1 MEEFVNETKMWT
13 IFFVACVAT
22 VFARD
27 SYIVI
32 VPSDVRPGVPLNVS
46 VNILQAHANVNVRA
60 DLIQKTSNTHVATAH
75 GTFSQ
80 NVPDT
85 LQIQVPDNLGP
96 GSYKVAVRGSHGLK
110 FSNETDLNYQSKSVS
125 IFIQTDKAMY
135 KPGQTVHFRAFAIY
149 PNMSTYTGAMDI
161 EIYDP
166 NTNKIKQI
174 LGARD
179 ITGVV
184 TNYLEVD
191 SQPVLGDWKIK
202 VTAHGK
208 STEKTFTIAH
218 YVLPKFEVNV
228 ELPSFALTSD
238 DSLHGTIKARYT
250 YGKPVEGTVKIR
262 AKNEFWYRPW
272 NFHGEEPMVEQ
283 SLTLT
288 NGEAKFTLSG
298 LSTLNRYLNGR
309 SIVVE
314 ANVTESLTK
323 ITLNGTG
330 KIQFH
335 QHAEKME
342 FLDSNPNTFK
352 PGLPYTAYVRVTRQD
367 GSPIT
372 GRKESVVLHNT
383 VTAELPP
390 PSTTPLYYYGP
401 QSMNYKLADQTF
413 TLPDTGVVAI
423 QVQIPENATRVS
435 LRAEYGHVTSYKS
448 LQKSYSPSESYM
460 QLFLR
465 STTLSA
471 GNVANFDVQST
482 QGVLQLTYQILSRG
496 SIVHTG
502 SVDGNNRKAFTF
514 SVPITDKMAPNA
526 RIVTYYVRND
536 GEIVTDSISFN
547 VAGVFQN
554 QVSLSFD
561 KTKAQPG
568 ENVNVRVTADPMST
582 VNLLAVDQSVLLLK
596 SGNDITQ
603 EQVIDE
609 LKTYDTIHHQN
620 NGPVFFGGGGIMPL
634 GRKKRMIWWPY
645 PTYYGGSDASQIF
658 SNAGVKIMT
667 DALVFKHHE
676 PPRYFVDAL
685 GGGGAI
691 DAMMPMPAAAMTGG
705 TGTATGFSSTT
716 LKTVDRVRNV
726 FPETWLWTNIS
737 TGSDGHVQISTTV
750 PDTITSWIASAF
762 AINSVSG
769 LGIADTTAKIEAFK
783 PFFVSLNLPYSV
795 VRGEQV
801 VLQANVFNY
810 LTQDTDVLV
819 TLEKNDDFRSI
830 VMDSSNNPTYVSQT
844 QTSTVHVAAGQ
855 AKSVFFPIVP
865 AGLGMVDFTVKAQS
879 TLAADGVKRQ
889 LLVEPEGVP
898 KEYNTPVL
906 IDLKDA
912 STFTKDIPISLPPS
926 VVAGSQHVRVTAIG
940 DLMGPTVNNLD
951 KLLVMPY
958 GCGEQTMI
966 GFAPDVFVTNY
977 LSATHQLS
985 SDIADKAIGFME
997 KGYQRELTFQHKDG
1011 SFSAFGDNDKSG
1023 SMWLTAFVAKS
1034 FHQAKSHIFIDDE
1047 TLQRAIDWMISRQN
1061 ADGSFPE
1068 PGRVIHKNMQ
1078 GGSASGPGLTAFV
1091 LISLLENNDLK
1102 GGVAQRIQ
1110 TASHKAV
1117 TYLEGRVSQLTDDYA
1132 LAIASYALALA
1143 KSGSATSTFT
1153 RLNNDAVVKD
1163 GMKHWHKA
1171 KTQTNSHHYW
1181 SPPHQQSNPVD
1192 IEMTSYALLV
1202 YAANDQFTDGLP
1214 VMKWVT
1220 SQRNPR
1226 GGFSSTQDTVLALQA
1241 LSEFA
1246 KMAYSNNFDIQMTV
1260 TTGSFSHQFS
1270 VNARNA
1276 LLLQSVELPSVPSQV
1291 TVSATGHGLGLVE
1304 VSVFFNVE
1312 QEIQEPSFDMTVT
1325 LVKDTLDAIQIE
1337 TCAHWLKVGASGMTV
1352 QEFGVPT
1359 GFEADLESITQ
1370 LPTLKKIETENKKII
1385 LYLDE
1390 ITTSPT
1396 CIVVDMYRTG
1406 LVAKTQ
1412 PAPIRIYDY
1421 YEPANQVTKFYQ
1433 SQRLKNSNICD
1444 VCQDCGC
1451 SP

>member
-1 MEEFVNETKMWT
+1 MWT
-13 IFFVACVAT
+13 IFLVACLAT
-22 VFARD
+22 AFAQD

-32 VPSDVRPGVPLNVS
+32 APSDVRPGVPLSIS
-46 VNILQAHANVNVRA
+46 VNILQAHANVNVKA
-60 DLIQKTSNTHVATAH
+60 DLIQKSNNQHVATAH

-80 NVPDT
+80 NVPGT
-85 LQIQVPDNLGP
+85 LTIQVPDELGP
-96 GSYKVAVRGSHGLK
+96 GSYKLSVHGTHGLK

-149 PNMSTYTGAMDI
+149 PNMSTYTGPMDI

-179 ITGVV
+179 ATGVV
-184 TNYLEVD
+184 TNFLEVD

-218 YVLPKFEVNV
+218 YVLPKFEVTV
-228 ELPSFALTSD
+228 ELPSFALSSDTSIQ
-238 DSLHGTIKARYT
+238 GTVKAKYT

-262 AKNEFWYRPW
+262 AKNEYWYRPW
-272 NFHGEEPMVEQ
+272 NYHGDEPMIEQ
-283 SLTLT
+283 TLTLT

-298 LSTLNRYLNGR
+298 LSTLNKYLNER
-309 SIVVE
+309 YITVE

-323 ITLNGTG
+323 ITLNGKG

-335 QHAEKME
+335 QHAEKIE
-342 FLDSNPNTFK
+342 FLASNPNTFK

-367 GSPIT
+367 GSPIMGT
-372 GRKESVVLHNT
+372 KKSVVIHET

-390 PSTTPLYYYGP
+390 PSTTPRYYWGP
-401 QSMNYKLADQTF
+401 QTMNYKLDDQTF

-423 QVQIPENATRVS
+423 QVQVPENATSLS
-435 LRAEYGHVTSYKS
+435 LRAQYDQVTSYKS
-448 LQKSYSPSESYM
+448 LQKSYSPSDSYM

-465 STTLSA
+465 STSLRA
-471 GNVANFDVQST
+471 GNVANFEVQST
-482 QGVLQLTYQILSRG
+482 QGLQKLTYQILSRG

-502 SVDGNNRKAFTF
+502 SVDGNDRTSLTF
-514 SVPITDKMAPNA
+514 SVALTDKMAPNA
-526 RIVTYYVRND
+526 RIVTYYVRSD

-547 VAGVFQN
+547 VDGVFQN

-609 LKTYDTIHHQN
+609 LKTYDTIHHHN

-658 SNAGVKIMT
+658 ENAGVKIMT

-676 PPRYFVDAL
+676 PPHYSMMGA
-685 GGGGAI
+685 GGAI
-691 DAMMPMPAAAMTGG
+691 DAMMPMPVPGAPMGGGVAAG
-705 TGTATGFSSTT
+705 SSPQP
-716 LKTVDRVRNV
+716 LKSVGRVRNV
-726 FPETWLWTNIS
+726 FPETWLWSNCS
-737 TGSDGHVQISTTV
+737 TGSNGEVQISTTV

-762 AINSVSG
+762 AINSASG

-810 LTQDTDVLV
+810 LSQDTDVIV

-830 VMDSSNNPTYVSQT
+830 VMDASNNPTYVSQT
-844 QTSTVHVAAGQ
+844 QTATVQVPSGQ

-865 AGLGMVDFTVKAQS
+865 AGLGMVDLTVKAQS
-879 TLAADGVKRQ
+879 TLAADGVRRQ

-898 KEYNTPVL
+898 KEYNTPIL
-906 IDLKDA
+906 IDLKDTN
-912 STFTKDIPISLPPS
+912 TFTKTVPISLPAS
-926 VVAGSQHVRVTAIG
+926 VVAGSQHVKVTAIG

-951 KLLVMPY
+951 KLLQMPY
-958 GCGEQTMI
+958 GCGEQTML

-985 SDIADKAIGFME
+985 ADIEDKALGFME

-1011 SFSAFGDNDKSG
+1011 SFSAFGDRDKSG

-1068 PGRVIHKNMQ
+1068 PGRVIHKDMQ

-1091 LISLLENNDLK
+1091 LISLLENSDLK

-1110 TASHKAV
+1110 TASQKAM
-1117 TYLEGRVSQLTDDYA
+1117 TYLEGHVSTLTDDYA
-1132 LAIASYALALA
+1132 LSIASYSLALA
-1143 KSGSATSTFT
+1143 KSHSASSTFS

-1171 KTQTNSHHYW
+1171 QTQTNSHHYW
-1181 SPPHQQSNPVD
+1181 SPPHKQSNPID

-1202 YAANDQFTDGLP
+1202 YAANNQFTNGLP
-1214 VMKWVT
+1214 VMKWIT
-1220 SQRNPR
+1220 SQRNPH
-1226 GGFSSTQDTVLALQA
+1226 GGFGSTQDTVLALQA

-1246 KMAYSNNFDIQMTV
+1246 KMAYSSNFDIQMTV
-1260 TTGSFSHQFS
+1260 TTDTFSHQFS
-1270 VNARNA
+1270 VNAKNA
-1276 LLLQSVELPSVPSQV
+1276 LLLQSVELPSIPSSV
-1291 TVSATGHGLGLVE
+1291 TVSATGHGMGLIE

-1325 LVKDTLDAIQIE
+1325 LVKDSLDAIQIE

-1352 QEFGVPT
+1352 QEIGIPT

-1370 LPTLKKIETENKKII
+1370 LPTLKKVETENKKII

-1390 ITTSPT
+1390 ISTAPT
-1396 CIVVDMYRTG
+1396 CIVVDMFRTG

-1433 SQRLKNSNICD
+1433 SHSLKNSNICD
-1444 VCQDCGC
+1444 VCKDCGC

>member
-1 MEEFVNETKMWT
+1 MRMWT
-13 IFFVACVAT
+13 IFFLAFLAT
-22 VFARD
+22 AIAQDTYLV
-27 SYIVI
+27 V
-32 VPSDVRPGVPLNVS
+32 VPSDVRPGVPLSIS
-46 VNILQAHANVNVRA
+46 VNILQSHGNVNVKA
-60 DLIQKTSNTHVATAH
+60 DLVDKRTKNHVATTH

-80 NVPDT
+80 NVPGT
-85 LQIQVPDNLGP
+85 LTIQVPDSLGP
-96 GSYKVAVRGSHGLK
+96 GSYSLAVHGTHGLK
-110 FSNETDLNYQSKSVS
+110 FTNETDLNYQSKSVS

-135 KPGQTVHFRAFAIY
+135 KPGQTVNFRAFAIY

-179 ITGVV
+179 STGVI
-184 TNYLEVD
+184 TNFLEVD
-191 SQPVLGDWKIK
+191 TQPVLGDWKIK
-202 VTAHGK
+202 VMAHGK

-218 YVLPKFEVNV
+218 YVLPKFEVTV
-228 ELPSFALTSD
+228 ELPSFALSAD
-238 DSLHGTIKARYT
+238 DNLMGTVRAKYT
-250 YGKPVEGTVKIR
+250 YGKPVEGTVTLR
-262 AKNEFWYRPW
+262 AKNEYWYRPW
-272 NFHGEEPMVEQ
+272 NYHGDEPMIEQ
-283 SLTLT
+283 TLTLT

-298 LSTLNRYLNGR
+298 LSTLNKYLNER
-309 SIVVE
+309 YITVE

-323 ITLNGTG
+323 ITLSGNS

-342 FLDSNPNTFK
+342 FLASNPSTFK
-352 PGLPYTAYVRVTRQD
+352 PGLPYTAYIRVTRQD

-372 GRKESVVLHNT
+372 GTKQSVVLHNT
-383 VTAELPP
+383 ITAQLPT
-390 PSTTPLYYYGP
+390 PSTTPQYYWGP
-401 QSMNYKLADQTF
+401 QTTNYKLGDQTF

-423 QVQIPENATRVS
+423 QVQIPENATSVS
-435 LRAEYGHVTSYKS
+435 LRAEYGSVSSYKS
-448 LQKSYSPSESYM
+448 LQKSYSPSDSYI

-465 STTLSA
+465 STTLRA
-471 GNVANFDVQST
+471 GSVANFEVQST
-482 QGVLQLTYQILSRG
+482 EGVQQLTYQILSRG
-496 SIVHTG
+496 SIVHAG
-502 SVDGNNRKAFTF
+502 SVDGNNQQSFTF
-514 SVPITDKMAPNA
+514 SVPLTDKMAPNA
-526 RIVTYYVRND
+526 RIVTYYVRTD
-536 GEIVTDSISFN
+536 GEVVTDSISFN

-554 QVSLSFD
+554 QVALSFD

-603 EQVIDE
+603 EEVIDE
-609 LKTYDTIHHQN
+609 LKTYDTIHHHD
-620 NGPVFFGGGGIMPL
+620 NGPIFFGGGGIMPL

-658 SNAGVKIMT
+658 ANAGVKVMT
-667 DALVFKHHE
+667 DALVFKHVEQHPLIYPE
-676 PPRYFVDAL
+676 MAF
-685 GGGGAI
+685 GGAI
-691 DAMMPMPAAAMTGG
+691 APMAPMPAMAMTNGM
-705 TGTATGFSSTT
+705 APNPAPSSQ
-716 LKTVDRVRNV
+716 LKEVGRVRSV
-726 FPETWLWTNIS
+726 FPETWLWTNASI
-737 TGSDGHVQISTTV
+737 GSDGQVQISTTV

-762 AINSVSG
+762 AINTASG

-795 VRGEQV
+795 VRGEQL

-810 LTQDTDVLV
+810 LSQDTDVLV

-830 VMDSSNNPTYVSQT
+830 VMDASNNPTYVSQT
-844 QTSTVHVAAGQ
+844 QTSTIHVPSGQ

-865 AGLGMVDFTVKAQS
+865 AGLGMIDLTVKAQS
-879 TLAADGVKRQ
+879 PLAADGVRRQ

-898 KEYNTPVL
+898 KEYNVPIL
-906 IDLKDA
+906 IDLKD
-912 STFTKDIPISLPPS
+912 SNTFTKDVPITLPAS
-926 VVAGSQHVRVTAIG
+926 VVAGSQHVKVTAIG

-951 KLLVMPY
+951 KLLRMPN
-958 GCGEQTMI
+958 GCGEQTML
-966 GFAPDVFVTNY
+966 GFAPDVFVSNY

-985 SDIADKAIGFME
+985 SDIEEKAIGFME

-1011 SFSAFGDNDKSG
+1011 SFSAFGDRDKSG
-1023 SMWLTAFVAKS
+1023 SMWLTAFVVKS
-1034 FHQAKSHIFIDDE
+1034 FHQAKSLIFIDDE

-1061 ADGSFPE
+1061 GDGSFPE
-1068 PGRVIHKNMQ
+1068 PGRVIHKDMQ

-1110 TASHKAV
+1110 TASQRAV
-1117 TYLEGRVSQLTDDYA
+1117 SYLEGRVATLSDDYA
-1132 LAIASYALALA
+1132 LAIVSYSLALA
-1143 KSGSATSTFT
+1143 KSGSAGAAFS
-1153 RLNNDAVVKD
+1153 RLNNDAIIKD

-1171 KTQTNSHHYW
+1171 QTQTDSHHYW
-1181 SPPHQQSNPVD
+1181 SPPHRQSNPID

-1202 YAANDQFTDGLP
+1202 YASNNQFTDGLS
-1214 VMKWVT
+1214 VMKWIT
-1220 SQRNPR
+1220 SQRNPQ
-1226 GGFSSTQDTVLALQA
+1226 GGFSSTQDTVMALQA

-1246 KMAYSNNFDIQMTV
+1246 KMAYSSNFDIQMTA
-1260 TTGSFSHQFS
+1260 TAGSFSHQFS
-1270 VNARNA
+1270 VNAKNA
-1276 LLLQSVELPSVPSQV
+1276 LLLQSVELPTIPSQV
-1291 TVSATGHGLGLVE
+1291 TISATGHGMGLIQ

-1312 QEIQEPSFDMTVT
+1312 QEIEEPSFEMTVT
-1325 LVKDTLDAIQIE
+1325 MMKDTLDAIQIE

-1352 QEFGVPT
+1352 QEIGVPT

-1370 LPTLKKIETENKKII
+1370 LPTLKKIETENRKIVI
-1385 LYLDE
+1385 YLDE
-1390 ITTSPT
+1390 ISTTPT
-1396 CIVVDMYRTG
+1396 CIVVDMFRTG

-1412 PAPIRIYDY
+1412 PAAIRIYDY

-1444 VCQDCGC
+1444 VCADCGC
-1451 SP
+1451 TA

>member
-1 MEEFVNETKMWT
+1 MWVV
-13 IFFVACVAT
+13 FFVACLAT
-22 VFARD
+22 VSAQD
-27 SYIVI
+27 TYVVI
-32 VPSDVRPGVPLNVS
+32 APSDVRPGVPLSVS
-46 VNILQAHANVNVRA
+46 VNILQAHANVNVKA
-60 DLIQKTSNTHVATAH
+60 DLIEKSSNNHVATTH

-80 NVPDT
+80 NVPGT
-85 LQIQVPDNLGP
+85 LTIQVPDNLGP
-96 GSYKVAVRGSHGLK
+96 GSYKLAVHGTHGLK
-110 FSNETDLNYQSKSVS
+110 FANETDLNYESKSVS

-149 PNMSTYTGAMDI
+149 PNMSTYTGSMNI

-174 LGARD
+174 MGARD
-179 ITGVV
+179 STGVV
-184 TNYLEVD
+184 TNFLEVD

-218 YVLPKFEVNV
+218 YVLPKFEVTV
-228 ELPSFALTSD
+228 ELPSFALSSD
-238 DSLHGTIKARYT
+238 DSVTGTVKAKYT
-250 YGKPVEGTVKIR
+250 YGKPVEGTVTLR
-262 AKNEFWYRPW
+262 AKNEHWYRPW
-272 NFHGEEPMVEQ
+272 NYHGDEPMIEQ

-298 LSTLNRYLNGR
+298 LSTLNRYLNER
-309 SIVVE
+309 YLLVE

-323 ITLNGTG
+323 ITLKGTG

-352 PGLPYTAYVRVTRQD
+352 PGLPYTAYIRVTRQD

-372 GRKESVVLHNT
+372 GTKQSVIVHET
-383 VTAELPP
+383 VTAPLPT
-390 PSTTPLYYYGP
+390 PSTTPQYYWGP
-401 QSMNYKLADQTF
+401 QTTNYNLDDQTL
-413 TLPDTGVVAI
+413 TLPDTGVVAVQI
-423 QVQIPENATRVS
+423 QIPENASSVS
-435 LRAEYGHVTSYKS
+435 LRAQYGQVYSYKS
-448 LQKSYSPSESYM
+448 LSKSYSPSDSYI

-465 STTLSA
+465 STTLRA
-471 GNVANFDVQST
+471 GSVANFEVQST
-482 QGVLQLTYQILSRG
+482 DGVQQLTYQILSRG
-496 SIVHTG
+496 SIVHAG
-502 SVDGNNRKAFTF
+502 SVNGNNKMSFTF
-514 SVPITDKMAPNA
+514 SVPLTDKMAPNA
-526 RIVTYYVRND
+526 RIVTYYVRTD
-536 GEIVTDSISFN
+536 GEVVTDSISFN

-561 KTKAQPG
+561 KAKAQPG

-582 VNLLAVDQSVLLLK
+582 VNLLAVDQSVLLMK

-603 EQVIDE
+603 EEVIDE
-609 LKTYDTIHHQN
+609 LKTYDTIHHHD
-620 NGPVFFGGGGIMPL
+620 NGPIFFGGGGIMPL

-658 SNAGVKIMT
+658 ANAGVKVMT
-667 DALVFKHHE
+667 DAMVFKHVE
-676 PPRYFVDAL
+676 PIQYMYPEMAFSGGMIAPGAL
-685 GGGGAI
+685 AP
-691 DAMMPMPAAAMTGG
+691 MMPVNSMVPNPAPN
-705 TGTATGFSSTT
+705 SQ
-716 LKTVDRVRNV
+716 LKEVGRVRSV
-726 FPETWLWTNIS
+726 FPETWLWSNATI
-737 TGSDGHVQISTTV
+737 GSDGQVQISTTV

-762 AINSVSG
+762 AINSASG

-795 VRGEQV
+795 VRGEQL

-810 LTQDTDVLV
+810 LSQDTDVVV

-830 VMDSSNNPTYVSQT
+830 VMDASNNPTYVSQT
-844 QTSTVHVAAGQ
+844 QTSTIHVPSGQ

-865 AGLGMVDFTVKAQS
+865 AGLGMVDLTVKAQS
-879 TLAADGVKRQ
+879 TLAADGVRRQ

-898 KEYNTPVL
+898 KEYNVPIL
-906 IDLKDA
+906 IDLKDTN
-912 STFTKDIPISLPPS
+912 TFTKDVPITLPAS
-926 VVAGSQHVRVTAIG
+926 VVAGSQHVKVTAIG

-951 KLLVMPY
+951 KLLRMPN
-958 GCGEQTMI
+958 GCGEQTML

-985 SDIADKAIGFME
+985 SDIEEKALGFME

-1011 SFSAFGDNDKSG
+1011 SFSAFGDSDKSG
-1023 SMWLTAFVAKS
+1023 SMWLTAFVVKS

-1061 ADGSFPE
+1061 GDGSFPE
-1068 PGRVIHKNMQ
+1068 PGRVIHKDMQ

-1091 LISLLENNDLK
+1091 LIALLENKDLQ
-1102 GGVAQRIQ
+1102 GGVSQRIQ
-1110 TASHKAV
+1110 TASQKAV
-1117 TYLEGRVSQLTDDYA
+1117 TYLEGTVSTLSDDYA
-1132 LAIASYALALA
+1132 LSIVSYSLSLA
-1143 KSGSATSTFT
+1143 KSSSATTVFA

-1171 KTQTNSHHYW
+1171 QTQSSSHYW
-1181 SPPHQQSNPVD
+1181 SPPHRQSNPID

-1202 YAANDQFTDGLP
+1202 YAANNQFTDGLP
-1214 VMKWVT
+1214 VMKWIT
-1220 SQRNPR
+1220 SQRNPH
-1226 GGFSSTQDTVLALQA
+1226 GGFSSTQDTVMALQA

-1260 TTGSFSHQFS
+1260 TAGSFSHQFS
-1270 VNARNA
+1270 VNAQNA
-1276 LLLQSVELPSVPSQV
+1276 LLLQSVELPTIPSQV
-1291 TVSATGHGLGLVE
+1291 TVSATGHGMGLIQ

-1312 QEIQEPSFDMTVT
+1312 QEIEEPSFDMTVT
-1325 LVKDTLDAIQIE
+1325 MVKDTLDAIQIE

-1352 QEFGVPT
+1352 QEIGVPT

-1370 LPTLKKIETENKKII
+1370 LPTLKKVETENRKIV

-1390 ITTSPT
+1390 ISTAPT
-1396 CIVVDMYRTG
+1396 CIVVDMFRTG

-1412 PAPIRIYDY
+1412 PAAIRIFDY

-1433 SQRLKNSNICD
+1433 SQRLKNSDICD
-1444 VCQDCGC
+1444 VCADCGC